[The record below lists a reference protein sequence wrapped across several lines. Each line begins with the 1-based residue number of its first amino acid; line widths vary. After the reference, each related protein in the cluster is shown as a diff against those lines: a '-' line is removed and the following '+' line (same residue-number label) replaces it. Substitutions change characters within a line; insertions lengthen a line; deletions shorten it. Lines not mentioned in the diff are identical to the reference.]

1 MVSSRAS
8 LGVRILLP
16 THERR
21 AESRSLLRRQPMSE
35 GRSELEKAIEVW
47 ERRHVAAVQAKREAE
62 VVMPFLRAAVEEL
75 DSFHAGNQTAAAV
88 TPEPVAQEPAPVA
101 FSGNFAP
108 VQPEAVEEPANLEA
122 PTEFPNVFQSRG
134 IASLMTDEDEGS
146 DDEAAV
152 V

>member
-1 MVSSRAS
+1 
-8 LGVRILLP
+8 
-16 THERR
+16 
-21 AESRSLLRRQPMSE
+21 MSE

-75 DSFHAGNQTAAAV
+75 DSFHAGSQTAAAV
-88 TPEPVAQEPAPVA
+88 TPEPVAQEPAPIA
-101 FSGNFAP
+101 FSSNLSPA
-108 VQPEAVEEPANLEA
+108 QPDAAEEPVDVDA
-122 PTEFPNVFQSRG
+122 PTEFPNIFQSRG